1 MSQSERKLEDKWW
14 KRRTEERPKSS
25 PPTSFGKET
34 GKKKSADKLSPDNS
48 NSKSIKKTK
57 GQQKDSNNEQKHLY
71 QQLTCPSCE
80 NLCEQAQ
87 LLPCHHS
94 LCGSCVEKIKKQ
106 TCGDI
111 YGRSSATCPVCKSEF
126 NFSKNDIQL
135 FPKNDLLCNI
145 ISRYSQESSKKS
157 PAGAEDN
164 NIYCELC
171 LKQRSLAHVHCKTCK
186 LNFCKKCLQ
195 RIHSHPAFQAHFLT
209 DPVNK
214 KSDPIS
220 CFYHPEKTLT
230 FYCLTDKTPVCKE
243 CTVTGH
249 KTHTA
254 ISVQEAYSEESGHLI
269 EILTPKHS
277 CENDIIDMNNLLIK
291 IKDSKIETHKRVGE
305 GFLDLHKILGDFEDL
320 LIDTMNKQA
329 AERVERVES
338 FISHSSKKLYPL
350 EGLLL
355 YCKEALKEHNQGA
368 FLQSVNHLTSQVVS
382 IVDELYVPEDEL
394 KEDPYKSFRLGF
406 GNVSKDL
413 IDLLQSNLYHDK
425 EEERPR
431 TPKLYINNK
440 YPPEPLE
447 FLVQAEATET
457 MTKTY
462 SPEPKQYKR
471 VSKSPP
477 TVPPNKVVQ
486 VKGEDSFKMVRRQ
499 EKRPRST
506 PPYQEDH
513 RRMNTFHCHTG
524 RSHDDLEALPS
535 SRNFSVK
542 VQDFLL
548 PRPPIIYQ
556 HIVLEDTAKV

>member
-1 MSQSERKLEDKWW
+1 MALLRDKRGVSRCDLFHFNPSQSTLVMEGDDIEYINQALRKVSYINSRQFPTPGIRRLKTSTTVQCYGEDTCISIPDVDAFVVVLQPSEPRITITGMDHFARLDTEFESSEGLVLFPNVRIISTVTKTDLPPQGKAR
-14 KRRTEERPKSS
+14 KRGEQEEIIHNLDYCDILVI
-25 PPTSFGKET
+25 GNE
-34 GKKKSADKLSPDNS
+34 LNPDQESLQLNR
-48 NSKSIKKTK
+48 
-57 GQQKDSNNEQKHLY
+57 NELHGKHLDATNSTSGISIY
-71 QQLTCPSCE
+71 AIPSTATIVIVVCISS
-80 NLCEQAQ
+80 
-87 LLPCHHS
+87 LLLIVVLGIYRVRVAHLHS
-94 LCGSCVEKIKKQ
+94 S
-106 TCGDI
+106 
-111 YGRSSATCPVCKSEF
+111 
-126 NFSKNDIQL
+126 
-135 FPKNDLLCNI
+135 
-145 ISRYSQESSKKS
+145 
-157 PAGAEDN
+157 
-164 NIYCELC
+164 
-171 LKQRSLAHVHCKTCK
+171 
-186 LNFCKKCLQ
+186 
-195 RIHSHPAFQAHFLT
+195 
-209 DPVNK
+209 
-214 KSDPIS
+214 
-220 CFYHPEKTLT
+220 
-230 FYCLTDKTPVCKE
+230 
-243 CTVTGH
+243 
-249 KTHTA
+249 
-254 ISVQEAYSEESGHLI
+254 
-269 EILTPKHS
+269 KHS
-277 CENDIIDMNNLLIK
+277 CENDIMDMNNLLIK

-413 IDLLQSNLYHDK
+413 IDLLQSNFYHDK
-425 EEERPR
+425 EVERPR

-440 YPPEPLE
+440 YQPEPPELLFQVE
-447 FLVQAEATET
+447 DTET
-457 MTKTY
+457 MTKTD
-462 SPEPKQYKR
+462 STEPKQYKR

-477 TVPPNKVVQ
+477 TVPPSKVVQ

-513 RRMNTFHCHTG
+513 HRMNTFHCHSG

-542 VQDFLL
+542 VPDCLL

-556 HIVLEDTAKV
+556 HIMLEDTAKV

>member
-1 MSQSERKLEDKWW
+1 
-14 KRRTEERPKSS
+14 
-25 PPTSFGKET
+25 
-34 GKKKSADKLSPDNS
+34 
-48 NSKSIKKTK
+48 
-57 GQQKDSNNEQKHLY
+57 
-71 QQLTCPSCE
+71 
-80 NLCEQAQ
+80 
-87 LLPCHHS
+87 
-94 LCGSCVEKIKKQ
+94 
-106 TCGDI
+106 
-111 YGRSSATCPVCKSEF
+111 
-126 NFSKNDIQL
+126 
-135 FPKNDLLCNI
+135 
-145 ISRYSQESSKKS
+145 
-157 PAGAEDN
+157 
-164 NIYCELC
+164 
-171 LKQRSLAHVHCKTCK
+171 
-186 LNFCKKCLQ
+186 
-195 RIHSHPAFQAHFLT
+195 
-209 DPVNK
+209 
-214 KSDPIS
+214 
-220 CFYHPEKTLT
+220 
-230 FYCLTDKTPVCKE
+230 
-243 CTVTGH
+243 
-249 KTHTA
+249 
-254 ISVQEAYSEESGHLI
+254 
-269 EILTPKHS
+269 
-277 CENDIIDMNNLLIK
+277 MNNLLLK

-329 AERVERVES
+329 AERAERVES

-413 IDLLQSNLYHDK
+413 IDLLQSNLYHD
-425 EEERPR
+425 EVERPR

-440 YPPEPLE
+440 YPPEPPELLFQVE
-447 FLVQAEATET
+447 DTET

-471 VSKSPP
+471 VSKSPL
-477 TVPPNKVVQ
+477 TVPPSKVVQ
-486 VKGEDSFKMVRRQ
+486 VKGENSFKMARRQ

-513 RRMNTFHCHTG
+513 RLMNTFHCHSG

-542 VQDFLL
+542 VPDCLL

-556 HIVLEDTAKV
+556 HIMLEDTAKIYWMVPTGENTDVFDVQFQEVVSNDSRMFLSEERGGLFSGIKACTFETGSLNPCSEYLFRVRGVNTNGEGEWSYPYRVSMPSGAIAGQPVNQWLSTLALEIHCSPGVCSNQFLRQVN

>member
-1 MSQSERKLEDKWW
+1 
-14 KRRTEERPKSS
+14 
-25 PPTSFGKET
+25 
-34 GKKKSADKLSPDNS
+34 
-48 NSKSIKKTK
+48 
-57 GQQKDSNNEQKHLY
+57 
-71 QQLTCPSCE
+71 
-80 NLCEQAQ
+80 
-87 LLPCHHS
+87 
-94 LCGSCVEKIKKQ
+94 
-106 TCGDI
+106 
-111 YGRSSATCPVCKSEF
+111 
-126 NFSKNDIQL
+126 
-135 FPKNDLLCNI
+135 
-145 ISRYSQESSKKS
+145 
-157 PAGAEDN
+157 
-164 NIYCELC
+164 
-171 LKQRSLAHVHCKTCK
+171 
-186 LNFCKKCLQ
+186 
-195 RIHSHPAFQAHFLT
+195 
-209 DPVNK
+209 
-214 KSDPIS
+214 
-220 CFYHPEKTLT
+220 
-230 FYCLTDKTPVCKE
+230 
-243 CTVTGH
+243 
-249 KTHTA
+249 
-254 ISVQEAYSEESGHLI
+254 
-269 EILTPKHS
+269 
-277 CENDIIDMNNLLIK
+277 
-291 IKDSKIETHKRVGE
+291 
-305 GFLDLHKILGDFEDL
+305 
-320 LIDTMNKQA
+320 MNKQA

-513 RRMNTFHCHTG
+513 SRMNTFHCHTD

-556 HIVLEDTAKV
+556 HIVLEDTAKIYWMVPIGENTDVFDVQFQVVSNDSRMSLSQEQGGLFPGIKSCTFEVGCLNPCSEYLFRVRGVNINGEGEWSYPYRAVYEKQVGGPVKQRVQKDSY